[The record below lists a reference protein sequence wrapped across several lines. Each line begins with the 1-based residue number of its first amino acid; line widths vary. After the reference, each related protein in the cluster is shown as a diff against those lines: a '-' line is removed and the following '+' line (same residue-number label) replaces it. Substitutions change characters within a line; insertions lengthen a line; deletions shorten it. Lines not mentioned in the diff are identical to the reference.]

1 MEKIL
6 KPGLLALKALMILIG
21 LFLIY
26 KTVATW
32 GEDWDLVKNTDNFFK
47 SDVYAG
53 FMGYLSGTVAYT
65 RVLLFLAIIIILVAG
80 GYKMVTNPK
89 KSLVFLGGIAA
100 VLIIA
105 GIGYAMAG
113 DSVDPNWETKAEVTA
128 EVSKRVGMG
137 IKMVAILLGL
147 AVVGI
152 VYGEVS
158 KLFK

>member
-105 GIGYAMAG
+105 G
-113 DSVDPNWETKAEVTA
+113 
-128 EVSKRVGMG
+128 
-137 IKMVAILLGL
+137 L
-147 AVVGI
+147 I
-152 VYGEVS
+152 VFWM
-158 KLFK
+158 LTF